1 MSILDQEGV
10 FIDLFISDDFS
21 SDLTVNIIKKINKK
35 NIILLRPKSRL
46 GSPSKNFFNL
56 ISSVDIA
63 KYDFFSFSDQDDIW
77 FKDKI
82 FKAIKLLNK
91 IKASGYSSNFTAMWE
106 NGKKINFRKD
116 YNQKKFDYIFESAGP
131 GCSYLIRKDLF
142 LELQVFT
149 KINSDKLFFI
159 TAHDWFIYA
168 FARSRNFK
176 WVFDK
181 SETFFYRQHS
191 LNSVGVNFGIKAYY
205 SRLRRIIS
213 GEFSNQVWLTAS
225 ILGYEN
231 VLDRLLFDIFCLRIY
246 FVFVFLNCRRRLR
259 DAIFLFIIVFCGM
272 LRKPQKG

>member
-1 MSILDQEGV
+1 MINNAIEVTKRVIPPVPRVAVLLASFNGELYIKEQIMSILDQEGV

-159 TAHDWFIYA
+159 TAL
-168 FARSRNFK
+168 
-176 WVFDK
+176 
-181 SETFFYRQHS
+181 FFYK
-191 LNSVGVNFGIKAYY
+191 V
-205 SRLRRIIS
+205 
-213 GEFSNQVWLTAS
+213 
-225 ILGYEN
+225 
-231 VLDRLLFDIFCLRIY
+231 
-246 FVFVFLNCRRRLR
+246 
-259 DAIFLFIIVFCGM
+259 LFISSVYCTTGVGKTKTRIEK
-272 LRKPQKG
+272 RN